1 MKQDREAVS
10 GTLVKSDELDDLK
23 LMKALSAQMSTAAT
37 DQRASIEISRMITE
51 LNEVRMRLDSV
62 VRKIGDSAGSDILGD
77 GQHNE
82 SIDKV
87 RVKLVDQL
95 DRIRE
100 KLVERSR
107 AL

>member
-1 MKQDREAVS
+1 MKQDHKAVS
-10 GTLVKSDELDDLK
+10 GKSELT
-23 LMKALSAQMSTAAT
+23 KASSAELSATPADA
-37 DQRASIEISRMITE
+37 RAGVEISRIITE

-62 VRKIGDSAGSDILGD
+62 VRKIGDTAGSDILGD
-77 GQHNE
+77 GQVEN
-82 SIDKV
+82 IDKI
-87 RVKLVDQL
+87 RMKLVDQL

>member
-1 MKQDREAVS
+1 MKQDDEAVS
-10 GTLVKSDELDDLK
+10 RKSE
-23 LMKALSAQMSTAAT
+23 LMKALSAELSAAQA
-37 DQRASIEISRMITE
+37 DGRAGVEISRIITE

-62 VRKIGDSAGSDILGD
+62 VRKIGETAGSDILGD
-77 GQHNE
+77 GQVG
-82 SIDKV
+82 SIDEF
-87 RVKLVDQL
+87 RLKLVDQL